1 MLIKTKPSAYFFSE
15 SIFMNPGTSLE
26 VSLTELT
33 DVQVQDIHEGM
44 VTGRL
49 IVEEKEQ
56 LVTEFNKRLAKTG
69 EISPDVISAVTA
81 EVTAEVKALEESIKQ
96 TAQQIPSTEEV
107 EKLLKTLRDAEQ
119 ELAGETPVT
128 VPDFVTVFRAN
139 L

>member
-69 EISPDVISAVTA
+69 EISPDVTS
-81 EVTAEVKALEESIKQ
+81 EVTAKVKALEESIKQ

>member
-26 VSLTELT
+26 VSLTELA
-33 DVQVQDIHEGM
+33 DVQVQDIYEGM

-69 EISPDVISAVTA
+69 KISPDVTS
-81 EVTAEVKALEESIKQ
+81 EVTAKVKALEESIKQ

-119 ELAGETPVT
+119 ELAGETPAT
-128 VPDFVTVFRAN
+128 VPNFVTVFRAN

>member
-26 VSLTELT
+26 VSLTELA
-33 DVQVQDIHEGM
+33 DVQVQDIYEGM

-69 EISPDVISAVTA
+69 KISPDVTS
-81 EVTAEVKALEESIKQ
+81 EVTAKVKALEESIKQ

-119 ELAGETPVT
+119 ELAGGTPVT

>member
-26 VSLTELT
+26 VSLTELA
-33 DVQVQDIHEGM
+33 DVQVQDIYEGM

-69 EISPDVISAVTA
+69 KISPDVTS
-81 EVTAEVKALEESIKQ
+81 EVTAKVKALEESIKQ

-119 ELAGETPVT
+119 ELAGGTPVT
-128 VPDFVTVFRAN
+128 VPNFVTVFRAN

>member
-33 DVQVQDIHEGM
+33 DVQVEDIYEGM
-44 VTGRL
+44 ITGRL
-49 IVEEKEQ
+49 IVDEREQ

-69 EISPDVISAVTA
+69 KISPDVTS
-81 EVTAEVKALEESIKQ
+81 EVTAKVKALEESIKQ

-119 ELAGETPVT
+119 ELAGGTPVT

>member
-1 MLIKTKPSAYFFSE
+1 MLIKTKPSVYFFSE

-33 DVQVQDIHEGM
+33 DVQVEDIYEGM
-44 VTGRL
+44 ITGRL

-56 LVTEFNKRLAKTG
+56 LVTEFNRRLAKTG
-69 EISPDVISAVTA
+69 EISPDVIS
-81 EVTAEVKALEESIKQ
+81 EVTAQVKALEESVKQ

-119 ELAGETPVT
+119 ELAGEPPVT